1 MRILSSLLLVA
12 VLSGCST
19 LKGWFTAEG
28 KTMAQAQALADQGHP
43 LGASALAVEALGLD
57 PKYHEALVLLF
68 DTFETGQEELR
79 AQVEAT
85 STSSDPARFD
95 PLVRAYRWQKTLAD
109 RGPALGTLV
118 DPRTKSSNS
127 PRTLDIRVEPVDG
140 ALAEASQGAS
150 QYHWD
155 LARGLVLEAPG
166 PRQARLALAEGRV
179 ARDYAS
185 VPGLEEWLR
194 TIEEAATQRVL
205 VLPFFTEVPWDLGP
219 VSGPLGSKVSR
230 ALLESPQLPE
240 LTTVFSSDR
249 IATLP
254 GGGLARLGIV
264 SQPEAF
270 ELAKAAGQNLVL
282 LGQITRLSYQ
292 EPRRVVKTS
301 VREKKTTVVDPDHPN
316 GLEVTWRAV
325 VTSTVWTTSARVGA
339 SFSLVEVAT
348 GHDLVTANKEAHE
361 EVRVE
366 LTSFSGQREAL
377 TADDLAAISDKDWLP
392 DPEALG
398 HRVLDDLARQVADS
412 VARGLGP
419 TR

>member
-1 MRILSSLLLVA
+1 MRILSSLLLVTLLA
-12 VLSGCST
+12 GCST

-57 PKYHEALVLLF
+57 PNYYEALVLLF
-68 DTFETGQEELR
+68 ETFDPGQEELR
-79 AQVEAT
+79 AQVDAT
-85 STSSDPARFD
+85 SASSDPSRWDA
-95 PLVRAYRWQKTLAD
+95 LVRVYRWQKTLAD

-118 DPRTKSSNS
+118 DPRTKSSTS
-127 PRTLDIRVEPVDG
+127 PRTLDLRVDPVDE
-140 ALAEASQGAS
+140 ALGQASQGAS

-155 LARGLVLEAPG
+155 QARDLALEAPG

-179 ARDYAS
+179 ARDYATS
-185 VPGLEEWLR
+185 LALETWLKA
-194 TIEEAATQRVL
+194 TEEAATQKVL
-205 VLPFFTEVPWDLGP
+205 VLPFFSEVPWDLGP

-230 ALLESPQLPE
+230 GILESPRLPE
-240 LTTVFSSDR
+240 LTTVFASDR
-249 IATLP
+249 VGTLP

-270 ELAKAAGQNLVL
+270 ELAQAAGQNLVL

-292 EPRRVVKTS
+292 EPRKVVRTS
-301 VREKKTTVVDPDHPN
+301 PREKKTTVVDPQHPN
-316 GLEVTWRAV
+316 GTEVTWRAV
-325 VTSTVWTTSARVGA
+325 VTTTVWTTSARVGA

-348 GHDLVTANKEAHE
+348 GRDLVTAVKEAHE

-377 TADDLAAISDKDWLP
+377 TSDDLAAISDKDWLP

-398 HRVLDDLARQVADS
+398 HRVLDDLARQVAET
-412 VARGLGP
+412 VVGGLGP
-419 TR
+419 SR